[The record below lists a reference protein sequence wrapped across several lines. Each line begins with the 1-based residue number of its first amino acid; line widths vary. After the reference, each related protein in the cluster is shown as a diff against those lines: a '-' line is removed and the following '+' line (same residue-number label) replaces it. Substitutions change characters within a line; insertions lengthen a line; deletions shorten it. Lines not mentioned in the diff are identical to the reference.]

1 MALEQGNLPVYDERV
16 NEILHGLTE
25 GKTREELAERY
36 EYSDYRSLDMYMRRR
51 NFTWDRQRQN
61 YVPAHS
67 RLDGQDLD
75 LLVSESSKAAQVIS
89 LFKKEGAD
97 AKTIAKRLGFGDH
110 RELAGY
116 MKGKGY
122 VWSADKSNYVKQM
135 GIQGDTETSNEESD
149 KTPDNPF
156 RSSNVPIIELPGMT
170 RFLPIL
176 EMLERN
182 RDRLVDILTPA
193 SETGNIPRY
202 VIPGVFVTKSV
213 HMTNTLDQL
222 VRDFSREKNMSQRDI
237 FVVALVE
244 FFRRYGYERE
254 VETLLGQR

>member
-1 MALEQGNLPVYDERV
+1 MAIEQENLPVYDDRV
-16 NEILHGLTE
+16 KEILHGLTE

-75 LLVSESSKAAQVIS
+75 LLISESSKAAQVIS

-97 AKTIAKRLGFGDH
+97 AKTISKRLGFGDH
-110 RELAGY
+110 RELAAY

-122 VWSADKSNYVKQM
+122 AWSAEKSNYVKQT
-135 GIQGDTETSNEESD
+135 GTQQDTEASSERSEAA
-149 KTPDNPF
+149 PDNPVP
-156 RSSNVPIIELPGMT
+156 SSNATMVDLPGLS

-182 RDRLVDILTPA
+182 RDRLVDLLTPA

-237 FVVALVE
+237 FVVALIE

>member
-1 MALEQGNLPVYDERV
+1 MALEQENLPIYDDRV
-16 NEILHGLTE
+16 KEILRGLTE
-25 GKTREELAERY
+25 GKTREELAEQY
-36 EYSDYRSLDMYMRRR
+36 AYSDYRSLDMYMRRR
-51 NFTWDRQRQN
+51 NFTWDRQRQS

-75 LLVSESSKAAQVIS
+75 SLVSASSKAAQVIS
-89 LFKKEGAD
+89 LFNKEGAD
-97 AKTIAKRLGFGDH
+97 AKVIAKRLGFGDH
-110 RELAGY
+110 KELAAY

-122 VWSADKSNYVKQM
+122 VWSMEKSNYVKQM
-135 GIQGDTETSNEESD
+135 GVLDEQGGPNQTNDGN
-149 KTPDNPF
+149 PDN
-156 RSSNVPIIELPGMT
+156 LPPSPSHSLSEISGLA
-170 RFLPIL
+170 RYLPIF
-176 EMLERN
+176 EMLDRH
-182 RDRLVDILTPA
+182 RDRLVDLLTPA

-222 VRDFSREKNMSQRDI
+222 VRDFSREKNISQRDI

>member
-1 MALEQGNLPVYDERV
+1 MAIEQENLPVYDERV
-16 NEILHGLTE
+16 NEILRGLTE

-51 NFTWDRQRQN
+51 NFTWDRQRLN

-97 AKTIAKRLGFGDH
+97 AKTISKRLGFGDH
-110 RELAGY
+110 RELAAY

-122 VWSADKSNYVKQM
+122 VWSADKSNYIKQM
-135 GIQGDTETSNEESD
+135 GVQQELTACNEGNDDTNEHAY
-149 KTPDNPF
+149 
-156 RSSNVPIIELPGMT
+156 SSLNTTMSELPGLAH
-170 RFLPIL
+170 FLPIL
-176 EMLERN
+176 EMLDRN
-182 RDRLVDILTPA
+182 RDRLVDLLTPA

-222 VRDFSREKNMSQRDI
+222 VRDFSREKNVSQRDI

-254 VETLLGQR
+254 METLLGQR

>member
-1 MALEQGNLPVYDERV
+1 MAIVQENMPIYDERV
-16 NEILHGLTE
+16 KEILQGLTE
-25 GKTREELAERY
+25 GKTREQLAEQY

-51 NFTWDRQRQN
+51 NFTWDRQRQT
-61 YVPAHS
+61 YVPSHS

-75 LLVSESSKAAQVIS
+75 SLVSTSSKAAQVIS

-97 AKTIAKRLGFGDH
+97 AKTIAKRMGFGDH

-122 VWSADKSNYVKQM
+122 VWSAEKSNYVKQM
-135 GIQGDTETSNEESD
+135 GIQHDSEASSEGNDEAHE
-149 KTPDNPF
+149 NPF
-156 RSSNVPIIELPGMT
+156 PSPNVPMIDLPGMT

-176 EMLERN
+176 EILERN
-182 RDRLVDILTPA
+182 RDRLIDILTPA
-193 SETGNIPRY
+193 SVTGNIPRY

-222 VRDFSREKNMSQRDI
+222 VRDFSRERNMSQRDI